1 MQSGL
6 HNPVFQINRSDKGD
20 NELDPVGALAEVSR
34 RPAPYLARV
43 RSDGAKRVQSS
54 ISTAIRVASGVVGY
68 SAKSRP
74 HERLPL
80 CYTDTKPKRRHGAVR
95 RRLQARVAEAWGRR
109 RARFNPA
116 SCLSP
121 RRLSTYLG
129 A

>member
-54 ISTAIRVASGVVGY
+54 ISTAIRVAFIIPRSVQN
-68 SAKSRP
+68 S
-74 HERLPL
+74 LP
-80 CYTDTKPKRRHGAVR
+80 DA
-95 RRLQARVAEAWGRR
+95 ARQELLVIQ
-109 RARFNPA
+109 
-116 SCLSP
+116 
-121 RRLSTYLG
+121 
-129 A
+129 